1 MQVFS
6 NCCQWGLFSSLG
18 SPRHVGSSQT
28 RDWARVLC
36 TSVHVC
42 VFSRVWLDCSPPGSS
57 VHGILQARILKW
69 VAISYPGDLPNP
81 GIKPTSLVSPA
92 MVGGFLTTGPPAKSD
107 SVLYIYILFQ
117 ILFHYRLLPDAKYNS
132 LCYTVGPYSMDLSLK
147 KNYWNIVAL
156 QLCVGVYHTVKWIR
170 DNVYVCPLFFYFLPI

>member
-1 MQVFS
+1 M
-6 NCCQWGLFSSLG
+6 LF
-18 SPRHVGSSQT
+18 R
-28 RDWARVLC
+28 
-36 TSVHVC
+36 
-42 VFSRVWLDCSPPGSS
+42 SRQEYWSRLPFT
-57 VHGILQARILKW
+57 
-69 VAISYPGDLPNP
+69 ISWDLPNP

-147 KNYWNIVAL
+147 KKLLEYSCFTT
-156 QLCVGVYHTVKWIR
+156 LCW
-170 DNVYVCPLFFYFLPI
+170 CLPYSKMNLG

>member
-1 MQVFS
+1 MLCLSQVYIKVIRFLKIICLFSAALSLLCCMRAFS
-6 NCCQWGLFSSLG
+6 NCCQWGLFSSLVA
-18 SPRHVGSSQT
+18 PRHVGSSQT

-42 VFSRVWLDCSPPGSS
+42 VFSHVWLDCSPPGSS

-92 MVGGFLTTGPPAKSD
+92 MVGRFLTAGPPAKSD
-107 SVLYIYILFQ
+107 SVWYIYIFFFRFFFIIGYYQMLN
-117 ILFHYRLLPDAKYNS
+117 IIPY
-132 LCYTVGPYSMDLSLK
+132 PYSMDLSL
-147 KNYWNIVAL
+147 
-156 QLCVGVYHTVKWIR
+156 
-170 DNVYVCPLFFYFLPI
+170 